1 MINFVKKKKAAGS
14 YQSETSSCR
23 VFWEKKLF
31 DQIRL
36 EFDSS
41 HKVSVFLRREF
52 DLLGHSVIGF
62 LSQWQRAE
70 APTTS
75 FHVSWT
81 ENTVGPKFS
90 RHLGVLAEWRRTCV
104 LLGLRAWV
112 RACACEWER
121 ACECVRACAPKWES
135 ESESERM
142 CASSEVDMDVNI
154 SVDGFLLVC
163 EHGEGGAWNVCMFY
177 SHSLSLS
184 LSPAVCTC
192 ACVRSFV
199 WMMLAAKTGSKSLKK
214 CMESILA
221 QGQRALKTSYPSKD
235 SFLNQG
241 SIKRLELTS
250 LLSMMLAC
258 TVETQQFC
266 CRGCKSLEWHKVGS
280 NLTFAWRGSI

>member
-1 MINFVKKKKAAGS
+1 
-14 YQSETSSCR
+14 
-23 VFWEKKLF
+23 
-31 DQIRL
+31 
-36 EFDSS
+36 
-41 HKVSVFLRREF
+41 
-52 DLLGHSVIGF
+52 
-62 LSQWQRAE
+62 
-70 APTTS
+70 
-75 FHVSWT
+75 
-81 ENTVGPKFS
+81 
-90 RHLGVLAEWRRTCV
+90 
-104 LLGLRAWV
+104 
-112 RACACEWER
+112 
-121 ACECVRACAPKWES
+121 
-135 ESESERM
+135 M

-177 SHSLSLS
+177 SHSLSVSLSFSLSISLS
-184 LSPAVCTC
+184 LSLSSSVHLCVR